1 MKMTT
6 ERVLA
11 FAEEFAEMILDGRGY
26 DLHTVST
33 ENNEKYIIVQREKG
47 VRYGLF
53 SLEEVAEW
61 IDRILYNRD

>member
-1 MKMTT
+1 MAT

-11 FAEEFAEMILDGRGY
+11 FAEEFAELILDDHGY

-33 ENNEKYIIVQREKG
+33 ENNKKYTIVQREKG